1 MSLVSVI
8 LIFFLFI
15 LTHTEVEI
23 PEWKPKPQMQK
34 IYLNQPQQRRAAQ
47 SKFHRGAKAKTV
59 KPQKVPS
66 QTKGFIEV
74 PLEIVQTEPKRRR
87 GLTVADCKVFVVL
100 FAL

>member
-1 MSLVSVI
+1 
-8 LIFFLFI
+8 
-15 LTHTEVEI
+15 
-23 PEWKPKPQMQK
+23 MQK